1 MMKSTVSSTPPV
13 TIKGIAFDLDGTL
26 INSAA
31 GLAEAVD
38 MMLARLG
45 YPAAGVDKVSLWI
58 GHGAISLVETALKSA
73 GGEVA
78 MQQFPQ
84 AFALFNQFYKEVL
97 EKGSELYPDVRETLL
112 TLKEAGLRL
121 GIVTNKPTQFLPD
134 LLDELHLT
142 TLFDLVLGA
151 DDVAMKKPHP
161 APLFKVLGEW
171 GLLQSELLFVGDSR
185 NDIQAAKAAGIAS
198 VGLTYGY
205 NFGVPLAD
213 SNPTYLIRD
222 FKSLLQIEPLKA
234 LVAPLVK
241 SE

>member
-1 MMKSTVSSTPPV
+1 MAFASAMETQ
-13 TIKGIAFDLDGTL
+13 IRGIAFDLDGTL

-38 MMLARLG
+38 MMLTRLG
-45 YPAAGVDKVSLWI
+45 YPVAGIDKVSLWI

-73 GGEVA
+73 GGDSA

-97 EKGSELYPDVRETLL
+97 EKGSELYPDVRETLRM
-112 TLKEAGLRL
+112 LKESGLRL

-142 TLFDLVLGA
+142 ALFDLVLGA

-161 APLFKVLGEW
+161 APFFKVLGEW

-185 NDIQAAKAAGIAS
+185 NDIEAAKAAGIAS

-222 FKSLLQIEPLKA
+222 FKSLLQIEPVKAVLK
-234 LVAPLVK
+234 
-241 SE
+241 SS